1 VQARFSCLR
10 RIDQRFSDKFGDIVI
25 AGCSSE
31 TI

>member
-1 VQARFSCLR
+1 VQARFSYSR
-10 RIDQRFSDKFGDIVI
+10 RIDQRYSDKFGDIMI